1 MSSVL
6 PCCLVPRD
14 MRLSALHPFLITC
27 AQSPTH
33 SPCAP
38 CSVGSPGR
46 GSPWSSLSWS
56 PVTSVSWDRGL
67 QCPRPCSVLLG
78 PDYWGK
84 SFPVVAVFSA
94 LPGPVMCVR
103 TARLRFYRNYCTRIE
118 ISVFPIFRLSDILW
132 EWPENCH
139 LYTVVFCLDNATEQR
154 MTWKNIKIHG
164 SRVNIYPS
172 LVNVMLKPLVQFTWK
187 ENQFLLPLIFL
198 LLLLIK

>member
-14 MRLSALHPFLITC
+14 MRPSAFHPFLITC

-38 CSVGSPGR
+38 CSVGSTGR

-56 PVTSVSWDRGL
+56 PVTRVSWDRGL
-67 QCPRPCSVLLG
+67 QRPRPCSLLLG

-103 TARLRFYRNYCTRIE
+103 TAHLRFYRNYCTRIE
-118 ISVFPIFRLSDILW
+118 ISVFLIFRLSDILW
-132 EWPENCH
+132 EWPEIVIYILLCSVWIMLENREW
-139 LYTVVFCLDNATEQR
+139 LGRTSRFMVL
-154 MTWKNIKIHG
+154 G
-164 SRVNIYPS
+164 SIFT
-172 LVNVMLKPLVQFTWK
+172 PL
-187 ENQFLLPLIFL
+187 
-198 LLLLIK
+198 